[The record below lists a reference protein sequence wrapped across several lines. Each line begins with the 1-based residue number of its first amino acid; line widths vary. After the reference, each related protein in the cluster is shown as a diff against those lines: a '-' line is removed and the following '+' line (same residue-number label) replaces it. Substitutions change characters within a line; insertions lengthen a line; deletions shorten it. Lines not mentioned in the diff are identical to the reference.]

1 MESRNQY
8 FDFLRGIA
16 IIMVVGI
23 HAFPEA
29 MLRLDREMIAVAV
42 RQICNCAVPLFYAIS
57 GFFLSRKK
65 LDTFCEITEFYK
77 KQIPKVYIPT
87 LIWSMPYLIIR
98 LINGS
103 HHAVLYILVALCCG
117 LSIYY
122 FIGEIVE
129 FYLFLPLLKK
139 MNNGGGIVSV
149 LISTILIF
157 FARYYYSPDVSGQK
171 RA

>member
-139 MNNGGGIVSV
+139 MNNGGGDCICPN
-149 LISTILIF
+149 INYFNF
-157 FARYYYSPDVSGQK
+157 FCALLLLSRC
-171 RA
+171 